1 MKIVI
6 TGAQGQLG
14 SELVK
19 VLGERHEVKG
29 YSHADLPV
37 EEVVQVKKAFD
48 GFQPDLVVHAAAYT
62 KVDDC
67 EKNIEKAYQVNSLGT
82 RNVALA
88 AGQVGAKLLYIS
100 TDYIFDGKKGEPYL
114 EFDSPNP
121 LNVYGKSKLAG
132 EWYVQTLMSDF
143 FIVRTSWL
151 FGFHGQ
157 NFVKTIL
164 KLAKKDSSLKVVKD
178 QIGSPTY
185 AFDLAEKVSELVD
198 TDLFGVYHITNQGS
212 CSWFNFA
219 QKILELSGVEKE
231 LIPVSAEEFPRPAKR
246 PKYTVLKNFALEN
259 SGFSPLRSWKEALA
273 EFLNQLP

>member
-1 MKIVI
+1 MRIVI
-6 TGAQGQLG
+6 TGARGQLG

-19 VLGERHEVKG
+19 VLGERHEVRG

-100 TDYIFDGKKGEPYL
+100 TDYIFDGKKSEPYL

-164 KLAKKDSSLKVVKD
+164 KLAKEDSPLKVVKD

-231 LIPVSAEEFPRPAKR
+231 LTPVSAEEFPRPAKR